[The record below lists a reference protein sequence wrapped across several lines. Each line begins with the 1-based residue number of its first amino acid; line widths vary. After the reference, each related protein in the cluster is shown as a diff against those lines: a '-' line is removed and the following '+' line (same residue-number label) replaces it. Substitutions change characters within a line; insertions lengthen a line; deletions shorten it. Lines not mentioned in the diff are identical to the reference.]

1 MHLSWLSAGTEE
13 RPYQIR
19 ALQLVYFREKYVMKR
34 KGILAGA
41 FALAIGLS
49 MALPMR
55 AAADQWDHGNH
66 NRGHQYQS
74 WRWEHDHD
82 HYRGY
87 PYTPPPAYANSYQR
101 RYQYLPQNGQGMIN
115 PRNSN
120 LYWAC
125 DSDGHHC
132 HWAPR
137 Y

>member
-1 MHLSWLSAGTEE
+1 
-13 RPYQIR
+13 
-19 ALQLVYFREKYVMKR
+19 VKKR

-55 AAADQWDHGNH
+55 AAADDWGHRDHD
-66 NRGHQYQS
+66 RGHQYQS
-74 WRWEHDHD
+74 WRWEHNND

-101 RYQYLPQNGQGMIN
+101 RYQYIPENGQGMVN
-115 PRNSN
+115 PRNHN
-120 LYWAC
+120 QYWAC